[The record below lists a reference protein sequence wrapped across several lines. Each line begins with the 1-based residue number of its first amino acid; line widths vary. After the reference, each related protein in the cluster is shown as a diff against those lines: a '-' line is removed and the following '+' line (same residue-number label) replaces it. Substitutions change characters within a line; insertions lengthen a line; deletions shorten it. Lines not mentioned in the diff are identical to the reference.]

1 MKRLILAC
9 LLFALLLGA
18 CAPGSGQPHSA
29 ALGTP
34 TPTPFLPGGA
44 VTSQPE
50 GEEVSNSVDIDAP
63 KGDAGF
69 GEFPAPSEYS
79 DIEIPPQLGKIPQPQ
94 GQINILILGSDQRPN
109 DGGYRTDVI
118 ELLTLNTR
126 DNSVSLTSFPRD
138 LYVYHPGWRMSRIN
152 AGMAH
157 GGFEQLADT
166 FAYNFGVMPDHY
178 VLINFQGFTALVDA
192 LGGIDVQVGQGLTD
206 EREGPGDFSV
216 PAGNVHM
223 DGETALW
230 YVRSRGTSSDF
241 DRTRRQQEV
250 LTAIFFRLL
259 SLNALTRAPELYT
272 QYQQMVRTDIG
283 IADILPLLGLA
294 GAVGNNQAIHRYAIG
309 PNEVDSWMNSAGSAV
324 LLPDH
329 DAVRQIMRQAL
340 AAEAAAQSTA
350 AE

>member
-1 MKRLILAC
+1 
-9 LLFALLLGA
+9 
-18 CAPGSGQPHSA
+18 
-29 ALGTP
+29 
-34 TPTPFLPGGA
+34 
-44 VTSQPE
+44 
-50 GEEVSNSVDIDAP
+50 
-63 KGDAGF
+63 
-69 GEFPAPSEYS
+69 
-79 DIEIPPQLGKIPQPQ
+79 
-94 GQINILILGSDQRPN
+94 
-109 DGGYRTDVI
+109 
-118 ELLTLNTR
+118 
-126 DNSVSLTSFPRD
+126 
-138 LYVYHPGWRMSRIN
+138 
-152 AGMAH
+152 
-157 GGFEQLADT
+157 
-166 FAYNFGVMPDHY
+166 
-178 VLINFQGFTALVDA
+178 
-192 LGGIDVQVGQGLTD
+192 
-206 EREGPGDFSV
+206 
-216 PAGNVHM
+216 M

-324 LLPDH
+324 LLPDP